1 MDNVLC
7 PICHG
12 PMTDSGYA
20 NYLVGI
26 KKYISVPV
34 FYCQACD
41 LFSKKLS
48 RDLLQ
53 DHLNSS
59 AYALPENEQT
69 YYRKK
74 IGFFN
79 FIASLIL
86 RHKKNPRILDVGCSY
101 GHLMMAAAEKG
112 IKADGVEINDI
123 FRERLK
129 ARGFHVYKD
138 LFEVSERYDVITF
151 IDSFFY
157 FQNPLEVLK
166 KCKELLTEDG
176 ILLLR
181 LTNRNWLARFRLK
194 LLKRND
200 VSALGDTTHSY
211 GIKSISRALNVTGF
225 RIKYIQLFEKGRMK
239 KMFHL
244 LAYLLAVMT
253 FNKLVLIPGFIVIAD
268 REA

>member
-7 PICHG
+7 PICDC
-12 PMTDSGYA
+12 PMTDSGNA

-86 RHKKNPRILDVGCSY
+86 RHKKNPSILDVGCSY
-101 GHLMMAAAEKG
+101 GHLMMAAAEQG
-112 IKADGVEINDI
+112 IDSDGVEINDT

-129 ARGFHVYKD
+129 AKGFQVYKS
-138 LFEVSERYDVITF
+138 LFEVPKKYDAITF
-151 IDSFFY
+151 VDSFFY
-157 FQNPLEVLK
+157 FQNPLDVLRG
-166 KCKELLTEDG
+166 CKELLNKDG

-181 LTNRNWLARFRLK
+181 LTNRNWLARLRWKSF
-194 LLKRND
+194 KRSD
-200 VSALGDTTHSY
+200 LSVLGDSTHSY
-211 GIKSISRALNVTGF
+211 SVRSISRSLNQAGF
-225 RIKYIQLFEKGRMK
+225 SIKVIHLFEKGRMK
-239 KMFHL
+239 KTLHL
-244 LAYLLAVMT
+244 LAYLLAVVT
-253 FNKLVLIPGFIVIAD
+253 FKKLILTPGFIVVAG
-268 REA
+268 RPS